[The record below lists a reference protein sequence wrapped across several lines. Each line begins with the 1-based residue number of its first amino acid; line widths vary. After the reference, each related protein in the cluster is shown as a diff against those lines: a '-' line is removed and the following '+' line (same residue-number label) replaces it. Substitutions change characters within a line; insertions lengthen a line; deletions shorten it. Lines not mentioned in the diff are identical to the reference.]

1 MCACAC
7 VRACVRA
14 CSVIYCFISWLRL
27 LLGFLTC
34 WRFVINANTNTIQI
48 IQAQQWNSFLE
59 KYQFRFIYPLSCTEV
74 MFALARQTPHKAS
87 YWFAVV
93 ASGRVNKYGI
103 PSWSESNSEQD
114 GVRERYQGSHHA
126 TPPPPPTIAM
136 CWRFFVVA
144 NVYEHTRYFLR
155 YGRSSSAY
163 VGRTAEETPGG
174 LSASCLTRWRP
185 GSAPPM
191 VSCQVLSWSYFSIRG
206 WFSNSSTVQR
216 FSYLCT
222 PRVFSEK
229 SRTNNVA
236 NQRRLNT
243 VSRK

>member
-1 MCACAC
+1 MCVCVCVCVCACAC
-7 VRACVRA
+7 ERACVRV

-34 WRFVINANTNTIQI
+34 WRFVINTNTNTIQI

-114 GVRERYQGSHHA
+114 GVRERYLGSHHA
-126 TPPPPPTIAM
+126 TPPPSHHCDVLALFCCCQCIWTHSLFPQVWEEFKRVCGEDRRGDARRASRQLFDKMKARFCTADGKLSGFELELFFDQRLIFQFEYSAEIFLSLHPT
-136 CWRFFVVA
+136 CF
-144 NVYEHTRYFLR
+144 
-155 YGRSSSAY
+155 
-163 VGRTAEETPGG
+163 
-174 LSASCLTRWRP
+174 
-185 GSAPPM
+185 
-191 VSCQVLSWSYFSIRG
+191 
-206 WFSNSSTVQR
+206 
-216 FSYLCT
+216 
-222 PRVFSEK
+222 
-229 SRTNNVA
+229 
-236 NQRRLNT
+236 
-243 VSRK
+243 